1 MTKTLNDCFAD
12 HQNLTPAKEA
22 LAQLRENVQVV
33 VGTEPCPLASAKG
46 RILAEDL
53 SAPRAIP
60 PFNNAAVDGYAFDS
74 KGLNLDLE
82 NTLNITQVI
91 YAGDHSPLA
100 MQAGACA
107 RIFTGAP
114 LPEGAD
120 TVVMQ
125 EDICGGEAPPIKGS
139 ITLPAGLKGGS
150 NWRPLGEDMKEGQ
163 VVLRKG
169 QRLKPQDIG
178 GAAAMGYAEVEVY
191 APLKVALFSTGNEIQ
206 NPGTPLKEGHI
217 YDVNRFM
224 LMSQLAQMGAEVSDL
239 GILPDDFKGTCEAL
253 TQAASSHHAI
263 LSSGGVSTGDK
274 DQVALAIA
282 QLGQINF
289 WRLAIKP
296 GRPLAFGHI
305 NNTPLIGFPGNPV
318 ATGVCFM
325 RFGFPLLCAMA
336 GQNWPEPVVLTLPSA
351 FSLKKKAGRTEWLRA
366 QLQSDDNGVVSVNR
380 HPKQGSGILSSLI
393 EADGLIEAPE
403 DLTNIE
409 PGDPLQFLPFS
420 QFNLA

>member
-1 MTKTLNDCFAD
+1 MNTSLNDCFAEH
-12 HQNLTPAKEA
+12 HQLMPAKEA
-22 LAQLRENVQVV
+22 LAQLRESVQVV
-33 VGTEPCPLASAKG
+33 VTTERCDLANAKG
-46 RILAEDL
+46 RILARDL
-53 SAPRAIP
+53 SSPRAIP
-60 PFNNAAVDGYAFDS
+60 AFNNAAVDGYAFNSND
-74 KGLNLDLE
+74 LNLKVE
-82 NTLNITQVI
+82 NTLNITQII
-91 YAGDHSPLA
+91 YAGDNTPA
-100 MQAGACA
+100 PMKMGEAA

-120 TVVMQ
+120 TVIMQ
-125 EDICGGEAPPIKGS
+125 EDICAQGTPPSEGRV
-139 ITLPAGLKGGS
+139 TLPAGIEGGC
-150 NWRPLGEDMKEGQ
+150 NWRPQGEDMQQGQ
-163 VVLRKG
+163 LILRKG

-178 GAAAMGYAEVEVY
+178 GAAAMGFAEIDVY

-206 NPGTPLKEGHI
+206 DPGSALKEGHI
-217 YDVNRFM
+217 YDVNRYM

-239 GILPDDFKGTCEAL
+239 GILPDDFEGTCEAL
-253 TQAASSHHAI
+253 SQAAESHHAI

-274 DQVALAIA
+274 DQVALAIKH
-282 QLGQINF
+282 LGRINF

-318 ATGVCFM
+318 AAGVCFM

-336 GQNWPEPVVLTLPSA
+336 GQNWPEPVTLTLPSA
-351 FSLKKKAGRTEWLRA
+351 FTLKKKAGRTEWLRA
-366 QLQSDDNGVVSVNR
+366 QLQHEDNGQVSVNR

-403 DLTNIE
+403 DLVDIK
-409 PGDPLQFLPFS
+409 PGDPLTFLPFS